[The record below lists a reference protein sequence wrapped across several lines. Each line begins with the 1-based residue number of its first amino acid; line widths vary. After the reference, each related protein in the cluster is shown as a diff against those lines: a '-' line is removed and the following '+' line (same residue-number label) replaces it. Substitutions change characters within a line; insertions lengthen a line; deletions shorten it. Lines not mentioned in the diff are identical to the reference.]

1 MVNYVGN
8 VFMMLVAA
16 LVITFGLLIVIHAI
30 FKEVGDLRERSM
42 KPFNDSLNAVLKA
55 TANGVNAMIDLVEK
69 ENKANAELDKYYK
82 EYKMKEDE
90 EE

>member
-30 FKEVGDLRERSM
+30 FKEIGDLREKSM
-42 KPFNDSLNAVLKA
+42 KPFNDSLNAILKA

-69 ENKANAELDKYYK
+69 ETKANAELDKYY
-82 EYKMKEDE
+82 EVKEDE